1 MSRVLAVSLAAL
13 FTLSTYAERP
23 PLIPNSVKYKDTGL
37 EPASGRDGDI
47 AVQAR
52 ALLGRDNVTD
62 LEVTTARFDD
72 PSAATGTLNR
82 VQVKVGLTLEDPITR
97 NYEASGTFASFRL
110 DGLALKRRE
119 NVQVR
124 VNALS
129 ADGTRAG
136 VVTVTETVKRRP
148 DLRLNNP
155 SLPPT
160 AIAGNPTHFYVNVGE
175 SNGDIGARADCVLRV
190 DGVEVDR
197 ASNIWVD
204 RLGTVTCAMMHAFAT
219 PGAKQVRISLENV
232 SPADWNPSNNS
243 VGPYSIDVR
252 DASEVVAG
260 GSYLMT
266 AVAETEDDE
275 SMETSD
281 QTHPDWNAH
290 HAHNVEKTNITLLEA
305 SVPYAFDLNSL
316 RASFAEESD
325 GQLLKSFVYD
335 GFPPFGNC
343 VELEWARAS
352 YASACVQN
360 GVTNFHYWRG
370 NTVARYYSR
379 WWGQYTFGPGD
390 VYTYD
395 FEMDD
400 QWTFGG
406 IRQYGSTVS
415 MQFIVAD
422 ANHSWQI
429 HPFANMV
436 PWSEPEQYTSGCRAS
451 WSGDICWWRRL
462 SRSGANGRDTEADH

>member
-1 MSRVLAVSLAAL
+1 MTRMFAVSLAVL
-13 FTLSTYAERP
+13 FTLSVFAERP
-23 PLIPNSVKYKDTGL
+23 PLIPNSIKYKDTGL
-37 EPASGRDGDI
+37 QPASGRDGDV

-52 ALLGRDNVTD
+52 ALLGRDGATD
-62 LEVTTARFDD
+62 LELTTASFDD
-72 PSAATGTLNR
+72 PSAVTGTLNR
-82 VQVKVGLTLEDPITR
+82 VQVKVGLHLEDPITR

-110 DGLALKRRE
+110 DGLALKPRE
-119 NVQVR
+119 TVQVQ
-124 VNALS
+124 VNAQGVDP
-129 ADGTRAG
+129 ARTG
-136 VVTVTETVKRRP
+136 VVTMTESVKRRP
-148 DLRLNNP
+148 DLRPINP

-204 RLGTVTCAMMHAFAT
+204 RFGNVTCAMMHAFAT
-219 PGAKQVRISLENV
+219 PGAKQVRISVENV
-232 SPADWNPSNNS
+232 SPADWNVSNNG

-260 GSYLMT
+260 GSYVMT

-275 SMETSD
+275 YMETTD
-281 QTHPDWNAH
+281 QTQPDWNAYH
-290 HAHNVEKTNITLLEA
+290 GHNVEKTNVTRLEA
-305 SVPYAFDLNSL
+305 SVPYAFDLHSL

-335 GFPPFGNC
+335 GYPPSGNC
-343 VELEWARAS
+343 VDLEWARAS

-379 WWGQYTFGPGD
+379 SWGQYTFGPGD
-390 VYTYD
+390 VYTYE
-395 FEMDD
+395 FEMDED
-400 QWTFGG
+400 WTFGG

-429 HPFANMV
+429 DPFATMV
-436 PWSEPEQYTSGCRAS
+436 PWSEPEQYTSGCRTS
-451 WSGDICWWRRL
+451 WSGPLCWWRKL
-462 SRSGANGRDTEADH
+462 NRSGADGVDTEAAD